1 MPRAKKS
8 AEPTITMSEARD
20 TFVNCK
26 LYTQDQIKVAV
37 AEICAKEQVSLET
50 AEKLTNILDAVVSES
65 FSKVMVSKGF

>member
-1 MPRAKKS
+1 MPRAKKKN
-8 AEPTITMSEARD
+8 EPTMTMSEARD

-37 AEICAKEQVSLET
+37 AEVCAREQISTET
-50 AEKLTNILDAVVSES
+50 AEKISNVLDAIVSES